1 MPQISK
7 PNTLN
12 KIWASGGDRAT
23 PLDSKISSGWQ
34 IEIPPRQ
41 WFNWLDN
48 RQDQA
53 IAHFNQHGI
62 PVWDDQTEY
71 QAGKSYVQDPGN
83 GLVYRCV
90 ITHTGR
96 QPALTPS
103 HWTVAFADAATAFS
117 ESQADAKYLAK
128 SSNFADVPNK
138 AAARTNLDVYSR
150 SEVNGMAPRGFISF
164 NGATG
169 SVIASK
175 NLSLVKLG
183 AGRYRIMIDTAAQRG
198 NGNYC
203 VVVGAIDTGVTSQ
216 AYSLAAGAHNSTTA
230 SVATRTNTYFE
241 VNCVLRESRPRFAGG
256 NDNNDAQALAINLAD
271 HAYISLAFFW

>member
-7 PNTLN
+7 PNSLN
-12 KIWASGGDRAT
+12 KIWAAGGDRAA

-71 QAGKSYVQDPGN
+71 QADKSYVQDPGN
-83 GLVYRCV
+83 GLIYRCTV
-90 ITHTGR
+90 TNAGN
-96 QPALTPS
+96 QPALSPS

-128 SSNFADVPNK
+128 SSNLADVPNK
-138 AAARTNLDVYSR
+138 NTARNNLSVYSR
-150 SEVNGMAPRGFISF
+150 AEVDSQLLNVLKTEDF
-164 NGATG
+164 NGAGRQSLNTNGYQRLPGGLIEQWGFTG
-169 SVIASK
+169 TSGGNPVVVTFPVAFPNDCLNIQVSQIGAVASESHERIVSFTNTGAVLGK
-175 NLSLVKLG
+175 STVG
-183 AGRYRIMIDTAAQRG
+183 AGLYWR
-198 NGNYC
+198 
-203 VVVGAIDTGVTSQ
+203 AIG
-216 AYSLAAGAHNSTTA
+216 Y
-230 SVATRTNTYFE
+230 
-241 VNCVLRESRPRFAGG
+241 
-256 NDNNDAQALAINLAD
+256 
-271 HAYISLAFFW
+271 

>member
-7 PNTLN
+7 PNSLN
-12 KIWASGGDRAT
+12 KIWAAGGDRAT
-23 PLDSKISSGWQ
+23 PLDGKISSGWQ

-90 ITHTGR
+90 ITNTGN

-128 SSNFADVPNK
+128 SSNLADVPNK
-138 AAARTNLDVYSR
+138 NTARNNLGVYSTTQVDQSIASALNGYSGR
-150 SEVNGMAPRGFISF
+150 SIGVGQSWVNVTSSRNSGTTYTNSTGRPIMVQITSQPTQYNNYQVYVGSVVVARIRHEEPIHTSNVSFIVPPGETYRTTVNGI
-164 NGATG
+164 
-169 SVIASK
+169 
-175 NLSLVKLG
+175 
-183 AGRYRIMIDTAAQRG
+183 
-198 NGNYC
+198 
-203 VVVGAIDTGVTSQ
+203 
-216 AYSLAAGAHNSTTA
+216 
-230 SVATRTNTYFE
+230 TNWAE
-241 VNCVLRESRPRFAGG
+241 LR
-256 NDNNDAQALAINLAD
+256 
-271 HAYISLAFFW
+271 

>member
-12 KIWASGGDRAT
+12 KIWAAGGDRAT

-53 IAHFNQHGI
+53 IAHFNQYGI

-71 QAGKSYVQDPGN
+71 QAGKSYVQDPSN

-90 ITHTGR
+90 TTNTGN

-103 HWTVAFADAATAFS
+103 HWTVAFADAAAAFS

-128 SSNFADVPNK
+128 SSNLADVPNK
-138 AAARTNLDVYSR
+138 NTARNNLSVYSR
-150 SEVNGMAPRGFISF
+150 AEVDSQLLNVLKTADF
-164 NGATG
+164 NGVG
-169 SVIASK
+169 RQ
-175 NLSLVKLG
+175 SLNTNG
-183 AGRYRIMIDTAAQRG
+183 YQRLPG
-198 NGNYC
+198 GL
-203 VVVGAIDTGVTSQ
+203 IIQWGVTSGSSSSGTVVTFPV
-216 AYSLAAGAHNSTTA
+216 AFPSSCA
-230 SVATRTNTYFE
+230 SV
-241 VNCVLRESRPRFAGG
+241 VVS
-256 NDNNDAQALAINLAD
+256 AINRQDYQSNVSSRTATNFIVHNYLQSSPIL
-271 HAYISLAFFW
+271 YIAIGY